1 MPVAHDA
8 NAAYSGSRSDA
19 KAASRTGKFLDNHT
33 GTAQDATLDIMDHQ
47 GSGWTRS
54 AADTRRPASWS
65 GPPTS
70 PGHPR
75 DAADP
80 RDAASTDPQPA
91 LNGRPQLGPGGTA
104 GQRRAGSWPAD
115 RTPARGFPPGRA
127 PSTTPPGGFSTT
139 TPPGGFSTTTPGGGF
154 TATTAPGGFS
164 AWSAPRDT
172 VSGDDHGYATDGYH
186 EYGPG
191 GDYEPHGAEHDSG
204 HLDPITRVDP
214 QPAASLAVPAGR
226 RRGAK
231 AKPKRGLAS
240 RPALLVAV
248 VVVAAAGFG
257 GYKFFYEPRVNAPVS
272 SSLRL
277 PTTAP
282 GSSDFNQSLGLWQHI
297 GTSAQDPDPL
307 TVEELFPPQ
316 FVLDGSSYA
325 RTAASVSKSCTQTVY
340 GAQLQAALQSG
351 HCTQVARAT
360 YLSGNGQ
367 MMGTVGVLNLVSSA
381 AASKAGQVTGPQ
393 AIIAPL
399 SAKTGPTKK
408 LGNGTGV
415 VQAEVKGHYLI
426 MMWAEF
432 ADLKSPSSSAAKQE
446 LEQFAANLVT
456 GSANINLS
464 TRMLTGKAQGSQS

>member
-1 MPVAHDA
+1 VIFSGLHLLVWAALGAPLGAAAPRHLRAYERHTTCMPVAHDA

-65 GPPTS
+65 
-70 PGHPR
+70 R
-75 DAADP
+75 
-80 RDAASTDPQPA
+80 
-91 LNGRPQLGPGGTA
+91 
-104 GQRRAGSWPAD
+104 PAD

-127 PSTTPPGGFSTT
+127 PSATPPDGFSATA
-139 TPPGGFSTTTPGGGF
+139 PAGGS
-154 TATTAPGGFS
+154 TATTPPGGFS

-172 VSGDDHGYATDGYH
+172 ISDDDHGYATDGYR

-191 GDYEPHGAEHDSG
+191 GEDEPHGPEHDSG
-204 HLDPITRVDP
+204 HPDPITRVDP
-214 QPAASLAVPAGR
+214 QPDASLAVPAGR

-240 RPALLVAV
+240 RPALLAAV
-248 VVVAAAGFG
+248 VVVVVAVAAVGFG

-282 GSSDFNQSLGLWQHI
+282 GSSDFNQSLGMWQHI

-307 TVEELFPPQ
+307 TVEGLFPPQ
-316 FVLDGSSYA
+316 FVLDGSSYV
-325 RTAASVSKSCTQTVY
+325 RTAASVSKSCTQAVY

-432 ADLKSPSSSAAKQE
+432 ADLKSPSTSAAKQE
-446 LEQFAANLVT
+446 LEQFAADLVT

-464 TRMLTGKAQGSQS
+464 TRMLTGKALGSQS